1 MKYNKPQTVNL
12 NVHMLGC
19 YQLVEMESFKIPNM
33 REYKF
38 GNQMGVFACFF
49 AKK

>member
-1 MKYNKPQTVNL
+1 
-12 NVHMLGC
+12 MLGC

-38 GNQMGVFACFF
+38 GNQMEVLPAFLLRSN
-49 AKK
+49 